1 LRAITRRA
9 RILGIDRAA
18 SRDAVAVVLA
28 DETFTRA
35 AEAIATESGA
45 LPPADAAAVGA
56 ARRDILITAARCP
69 LRHDQIRTGLESAGA
84 VTLRERRAAIRTH
97 RRWGSARSGGRGNRQ
112 LPAYRAGGCDRD
124 LAVTRN
130 RGAHVCGRIAPDG
143 VVGALTQNL
152 AAVRAEMLL
161 KLRRFKRRRRRS

>member
-1 LRAITRRA
+1 LRAVTPRA

-18 SRDAVAVVLA
+18 SRDAIAVVLA

-84 VTLRERRAAIRTH
+84 VTLRERRAAFVRTGGGVQRAPVGGETASCRH
-97 RRWGSARSGGRGNRQ
+97 IAR
-112 LPAYRAGGCDRD
+112 
-124 LAVTRN
+124 AVAIGISR
-130 RGAHVCGRIAPDG
+130 
-143 VVGALTQNL
+143 
-152 AAVRAEMLL
+152 
-161 KLRRFKRRRRRS
+161 